1 MLAEGMQGACQL
13 AALAALV
20 GSATSQI
27 GACLRCPAC
36 LLGCWAAGCSW
47 RSHWLFIALRI
58 APRNVGMSHLCRP
71 LTYTSA

>member
-27 GACLRCPAC
+27 GACLRCPALPAC
-36 LLGCWAAGCSW
+36 LLGCW
-47 RSHWLFIALRI
+47 
-58 APRNVGMSHLCRP
+58 V
-71 LTYTSA
+71 